1 MEHNLIETFTEQLRK
16 QRKHYLEAF
25 RKAEEGLESIAAERE
40 SELEEHAQEEQSA
53 RVLNHLDDRTLQTV
67 REVDAALQRILKGVY
82 GLCEGCGHYIP
93 VDRLRALPATRRCT
107 DCEARDEQQTAAPAE
122 EPEIASTAPVP
133 PDLSPLDDAEWVQ
146 VIRDHL
152 KEDGRIDT
160 EELRIVCRKRVVYLT
175 GALPSEAE
183 HQILLKI
190 MTDVLGLT
198 KVVDRIQ
205 VEELLWEREDRS
217 KETPPELLAAGQES
231 PGTEDIAESTEE
243 EKDFIAPDKPTPEEQ

>member
-1 MEHNLIETFTEQLRK
+1 MEYNLMDTFAEQLRQ

-53 RVLNHLDDRTLQTV
+53 RVLNRLDDRTLQAV
-67 REVDAALQRILKGVY
+67 HEVDAALQRILKGVY

-107 DCEARDEQQTAAPAE
+107 DCEARDEQKAAAPAE
-122 EPEIASTAPVP
+122 EPIASTAPVP

-160 EELRIVCRKRVVYLT
+160 EELRIVCRKGVVYLT

-190 MTDVLGLT
+190 VTDVLGLT
-198 KVVDRIQ
+198 ELVDRVR

-217 KETPPELLAAGQES
+217 KETPRELLAAGQDS
-231 PGTEDIAESTEE
+231 PATEDIVESAEEG
-243 EKDFIAPDKPTPEEQ
+243 KDFIAPDKPTPEEQ

>member
-1 MEHNLIETFTEQLRK
+1 MEHNLIETFAEQLRK
-16 QRKHYLEAF
+16 RRKHYLEAF

-53 RVLNHLDDRTLQTV
+53 RVLNHLDDRTLQAV
-67 REVDAALQRILKGVY
+67 HEVDAALQRILKGVY
-82 GLCEGCGHYIP
+82 GLCEACGHYIP

-133 PDLSPLDDAEWVQ
+133 PDLSPFDDAEWVQ

-152 KEDGRIDT
+152 KEDSRIDT
-160 EELRIVCRKRVVYLT
+160 EELRIVCRKGVVYLT

-190 MTDVLGLT
+190 VTDVLGLT
-198 KVVDRIQ
+198 EVVDRIQ

-217 KETPPELLAAGQES
+217 KETPHELLAAGQES
-231 PGTEDIAESTEE
+231 SGTEDIAESTEE
-243 EKDFIAPDKPTPEEQ
+243 EKDFIAPDKPMPEEQ